1 MKKLAVFAVMGL
13 LLSGAA
19 FAETLVLQDGITKS
33 YEQNSVVN
41 ISGKTSASVS
51 IKGVKIFVPKG
62 KQVQISSGMDGHIII
77 TGSNLEGVELFNGQ
91 KLVKLSSGTKG
102 VSVTP
107 NTLAVSDLSGNVA
120 AKEQA
125 EKQTG
130 KQAKTNKKEGKATK
144 GNKEIKSQATKP
156 AQEVTFPTA
165 SEYVNEVVSQ
175 QTAQDVECLSPASP
189 SGVC

>member
-33 YEQNSVVN
+33 YEQSSVVN

-107 NTLAVSDLSGNVA
+107 NTLAVSDLSGDVA

-125 EKQTG
+125 G
-130 KQAKTNKKEGKATK
+130 KQAKTNKKEGKTTK
-144 GNKEIKSQATKP
+144 GNKETKSQASKP
-156 AQEVTFPTA
+156 AQEVVFPTT

-175 QTAQDVECLSPASP
+175 QTAQDVECLSPSSP